1 MTKDLLVILISAII
15 CLILIVIGKLPLG
28 ITLIAIALIY
38 LYTKNRKNNI
48 YWDKFKDHFKL

>member
-1 MTKDLLVILISAII
+1 MSKDLIVVLISAII

-28 ITLIAIALIY
+28 LVLIAIALLY
-38 LYTKNRKNNI
+38 LYIKNRKNNI